1 MADRCQPVQARG
13 VRPPPGSKDVAAS
26 ELTFGPRILELADR
40 LAVHSELPGA
50 LACTY
55 LTPAHRA
62 TAQELAQWM
71 RDAGM
76 AVEIHGGANGVG
88 RYAAARPAQNLLVR
102 SHHHAVVLCP
112 QHH

>member
-40 LAVHSELPGA
+40 LAVHSELAGA

-62 TAQELAQWM
+62 TPQKPAPRE
-71 RDAGM
+71 RGG
-76 AVEIHGGANGVG
+76 GGAGEIERGAQLV
-88 RYAAARPAQNLLVR
+88 RRLSAARTPHNPLG
-102 SHHHAVVLCP
+102 
-112 QHH
+112 